1 MESPD
6 RNPACF
12 ALAKLNGGYSGYQL
26 RFSRRKSVQIPELTE
41 SAGKNKE
48 FNVVIPAADL
58 VGPDF

>member
-1 MESPD
+1 
-6 RNPACF
+6 
-12 ALAKLNGGYSGYQL
+12 
-26 RFSRRKSVQIPELTE
+26 VQIPELTE